1 MTVRLG
7 HSKGNEC
14 EENPREIRAE
24 KIQHYG
30 EVASFAGR
38 GVLFAGTMGI
48 AAISAIAIIIAG
60 LLFVLGIVFQAFSAF

>member
-7 HSKGNEC
+7 HSKGDEC

-38 GVLFAGTMGI
+38 GVLFVGTMGI

>member
-38 GVLFAGTMGI
+38 GVLFVGTMGI

-60 LLFVLGIVFQAFSAF
+60 LLFILGIVFQAFSAF